1 MECLDLYELSL
12 RRIPEYPGGDD
23 WVEEEGG
30 SKMVNFMLLLVRI
43 IHFIK
48 P

>member
-1 MECLDLYELSL
+1 MSL
-12 RRIPEYPGGDD
+12 PFVVSQNTLEGDD

-30 SKMVNFMLLLVRI
+30 SKMVNFNLLLVRLVD
-43 IHFIK
+43 FMK

>member
-1 MECLDLYELSL
+1 MPFIVSQNTLE
-12 RRIPEYPGGDD
+12 GDD

-30 SKMVNFMLLLVRI
+30 SKMVNFVLFLVRLVD
-43 IHFIK
+43 FIK

>member
-1 MECLDLYELSL
+1 MSL
-12 RRIPEYPGGDD
+12 PFVVSQNTPEGDD

-30 SKMVNFMLLLVRI
+30 SKMVNFKLLLVRLV
-43 IHFIK
+43 HFIK

>member
-1 MECLDLYELSL
+1 MSL
-12 RRIPEYPGGDD
+12 PFVVSQNTPEGDD

-30 SKMVNFMLLLVRI
+30 SKMVIFKLLLVRLVD
-43 IHFIK
+43 FIK

>member
-1 MECLDLYELSL
+1 MSCPFVVSQNTSE
-12 RRIPEYPGGDD
+12 GDD

-30 SKMVNFMLLLVRI
+30 RKMVNFMLFLVRLVD
-43 IHFIK
+43 FIK